1 MRFCNFPLPVVF
13 LERNPITT
21 MKTALIS
28 FLAATATGLVFFAS
42 GAIDTAE
49 FTALF
54 FAAGLAAWTLEQ
66 YSREYRPLNLARPIR
81 LPAPLGVRHVA
92 PRVGRLAA

>member
-1 MRFCNFPLPVVF
+1 
-13 LERNPITT
+13 

-28 FLAATATGLVFFAS
+28 FLAATAAGLVFFAS

-49 FTALF
+49 FSALF

-66 YSREYRPLNLARPIR
+66 YSREYRPLSFARPIR
-81 LPAPLGVRHVA
+81 LPAPLGVRHIES
-92 PRVGRLAA
+92 RVGRLAA